1 MAEAR
6 KIRIFVSSPTDV
18 DEERRRMMEVVAV
31 LNRRYAGVI
40 ELEGVFWEQTVY
52 PAHATFQA
60 QIDDPASCDLVICV
74 LWSRLGSPLPAG
86 WPTRPEGGEPYESGT
101 VYEFETALAARR
113 VGEVPDIYVF
123 RKLLPE
129 DRAALDQ
136 LMERHPAE
144 KLRILDYLI
153 SRGSA
158 DSRAAIELLEQ
169 FWSRWFY
176 SPDKGFIAAF
186 NTFSTADHFAELARQ
201 AIDDWLIGKGLVARQ
216 PDWDIEHLG
225 SPYPGLAPFD
235 DAHAAVFFGRGRV
248 IERALALFRGA
259 AEAGFPWLLVTGP
272 SGGGKSSLLRAGLV
286 PALTE
291 ETVLETWRVATVR
304 PGAEDPLAVLLGT
317 IAGADVLGPALAE
330 GDYPTAADLARIARL
345 APGELVRPLLR
356 ALDRRAET
364 VRERIARNTAPF
376 SRLLLVVDQLEEIL
390 LAPPERR
397 VEFGAVLTALIAG
410 GDSRI
415 WLAASLRSDLQ
426 EPFLEIASF
435 QPLLTLEQ
443 GGRELKLAAPGP
455 ADMREVI
462 EGPAGRAGLAFEARE
477 SDGRSL
483 AEELADSVGSAAD
496 ALPLLQMTLALLF
509 DRRDSAHKLLRWS
522 DYTAMGELEGAIANQ
537 AETVISGLP
546 ASVSDELGPLLRQL
560 TRAWL
565 SLDGEVEL
573 RPTELDE
580 SGVSGLRAELVDALV
595 AGRLLVADQGKLRI
609 VHEAVL
615 RHWGRAR
622 ELLAADL
629 DLARL
634 KARLEPLAED
644 WIAAGRNANDAAR
657 LLPPGAQLAA
667 ADAAVK
673 RYPADE
679 IGAELAA
686 FVAASVAFERRQR
699 TRRQRILATT
709 AAVFAGL
716 AVLAIAGGLVAWHE
730 RGVATAALDESQRN
744 YELALTQAAG
754 SVRSLADGYET
765 GAVSTKM
772 MRELVDEAQTTVA
785 NLPRGGDEV
794 TAAQAKLLGV
804 LTIGNLTLGNSKEM
818 RESADRERA
827 LVDGLIATDPGRA
840 EWRWLWANARSHS
853 SEVMF
858 WQGDIEHGAELARS
872 GIAEMAKL
880 AAADPGNDNLHFDLI
895 RLSKNYGD
903 NLRQLGEVA
912 EADKAYH
919 ASLDIAA
926 AEAAREP
933 DNLDWQRS
941 LAFCDDRLADDLSIV
956 GKAAE
961 AEAEY
966 RVMAEIGDKLVKR
979 DPGNGLNVEVLSIA
993 RLRIAD
999 MEFLQDELSEA
1010 EGDLKRTLA
1019 EMDALLKIDPT
1030 NYRWRSFAEAAH
1042 QRLGEVAIKRA
1053 DYATA
1058 DSELGTYLTLTE
1070 DTLRKDP
1077 ANNAALFYVADA
1089 QLELGDDARAQDK
1102 LDAAFDRYQNSLKLI
1117 EELARRIST
1126 NSQWQKLHA
1135 AAHQRI
1141 GIVLRSRN
1149 DHDGAVTQFRACA
1162 AIPVKPTIWS
1172 PRLLWPPDVDGFCS
1186 AQLKELGG

>member
-40 ELEGVFWEQTVY
+40 ALEGVFWEQTVY

-259 AEAGFPWLLVTGP
+259 AEASFPWLLVTGP

-330 GDYPTAADLARIARL
+330 GDYPTAADLTRIARL
-345 APGELVRPLLR
+345 APEELVRPLLR

-364 VRERIARNTAPF
+364 VREQIARNTAPF
-376 SRLLLVVDQLEEIL
+376 SRLLVIVDQLEEIL
-390 LAPPERR
+390 LAPPERQA
-397 VEFGAVLTALIAG
+397 EFGAVLAALIA

-415 WLAASLRSDLQ
+415 WVAASLRSDLQ
-426 EPFLEIASF
+426 EPFLEITSF
-435 QPLLTLEQ
+435 QPLLTLEH

-462 EGPAGRAGLAFEARE
+462 EGPAGRAGLTFETRE

-483 AEELADSVGSAAD
+483 AEELAASVGSSAD

-509 DRRDSAHKLLRWS
+509 DRRDPAHKQLRWS
-522 DYTAMGELEGAIANQ
+522 DYTAMGGLEGAIANQ
-537 AETVISGLP
+537 AETVMRGLS
-546 ASVSDELGPLLRQL
+546 ASVGEELGPLLRQL

-573 RPTELDE
+573 RPAELDE
-580 SGVSGLRAELVDALV
+580 SRLSGPRAELAKALV
-595 AGRLLVADQGKLRI
+595 TGRLLVADRGKLRI

-634 KARLEPLAED
+634 KARLEPLVED
-644 WIAAGRNANDAAR
+644 WIAAGSNQNDAAR

-673 RYPADE
+673 RYPAEE

-716 AVLAIAGGLVAWHE
+716 AVLAIAGGLFAWYE
-730 RGVATAALDESQRN
+730 RGVAAAALDESQRN

-754 SVRSLADGYET
+754 SVRSLAYGYET

-772 MRELVDEAQTTVA
+772 MRELVDKAQTTVA

-827 LVDGLIATDPGRA
+827 LVDGLIAKDPGRA

-858 WQGDIEHGAELARS
+858 WQGDIGDGAELARS

-880 AAADPGNDNLHFDLI
+880 AAADPGNDNLHLDLI
-895 RLSKNYGD
+895 RLYENFGY
-903 NLRQLGEVA
+903 NLRQLGEVE
-912 EADKAYH
+912 EADKAFH
-919 ASLDIAA
+919 AWLDIAS

-933 DNLDWQRS
+933 DNPDWQRY
-941 LAFCDDRLADDLSIV
+941 LAYANDSLADDLSIMD
-956 GKAAE
+956 KPAE
-961 AEAEY
+961 AEAQY
-966 RVMAEIGDKLVKR
+966 RVMAEIGEKLVKR
-979 DPGNGLNVEVLSIA
+979 DPGNGLYVEAASIA
-993 RLRIAD
+993 QLRIAD
-999 MEFLQDELSEA
+999 MEFVQGKLADAEA
-1010 EGDLKRTLA
+1010 EFKQALA
-1019 EMDALLKIDPT
+1019 AADGLLKIDPT
-1030 NYRWRSFAEAAH
+1030 NYRWLSLVEATH

-1058 DSELGTYLTLTE
+1058 DSELGTYLTQTE
-1070 DTLRKDP
+1070 DTLRKDG

-1089 QLELGDDARAQDK
+1089 QLELGDDARAQGK
-1102 LDAAFDRYQNSLKLI
+1102 LDDAFDRYQNSLKLI
-1117 EELARRIST
+1117 EELTRRIST
-1126 NSQWQKLHA
+1126 NSQWQKLLA
-1135 AAHQRI
+1135 ATHQRI

-1149 DHDGAVTQFRACA
+1149 DHDGAIAEFRTCA
-1162 AIPVKPTIWS
+1162 AIAVKPTIWS
-1172 PRLLWPPDVDGFCS
+1172 PRLLWPQDVDGFCS